1 MRGGGRTCGA
11 GQQLEAAVAVRGNE
25 AGDRRPRS
33 DGCGGRKGL
42 GGAAVP
48 LRGLPEWADTGVQ
61 QQEREG
67 VGESRT
73 ARLLNGGD
81 KSWNASFKC

>member
-1 MRGGGRTCGA
+1 MRGGGCTCGA

-48 LRGLPEWADTGVQ
+48 LRGLRVGRHWGAAAGKGGRRGKPN
-61 QQEREG
+61 REAVKRG
-67 VGESRT
+67 R
-73 ARLLNGGD
+73 
-81 KSWNASFKC
+81 